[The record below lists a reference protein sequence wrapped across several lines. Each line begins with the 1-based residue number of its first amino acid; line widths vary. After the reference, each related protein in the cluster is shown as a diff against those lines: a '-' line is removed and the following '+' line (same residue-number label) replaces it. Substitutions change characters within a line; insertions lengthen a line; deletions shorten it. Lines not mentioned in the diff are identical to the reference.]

1 LSTAVAKLCSKN
13 LVDVL
18 LFLDGQVHREHWSD
32 LMAVSCSC
40 VLDKGMQS
48 PARVGGMANLV
59 EIFRLNIVN
68 PVTEGLI
75 STIGSKSVRPN
86 DDEAPLTFGEDDDEF
101 FALLGTDNGRGVAR
115 MLGTYPLMF
124 GCKVIQKVLVGPW
137 SQPPNIC
144 WAVGEL
150 KGVPKPSPHPLSHK
164 AARKE
169 RQQQKRADKEDR
181 PSKG

>member
-1 LSTAVAKLCSKN
+1 
-13 LVDVL
+13 
-18 LFLDGQVHREHWSD
+18 
-32 LMAVSCSC
+32 MAVSCSC
-40 VLDKGMQS
+40 VLDKGIQS

-86 DDEAPLTFGEDDDEF
+86 DDKAPLTFGEDDDEF
-101 FALLGTDNGRGVAR
+101 FALLGTDNGRGVAQ

-124 GCKVIQKVLVGPW
+124 GYKVIQKVL
-137 SQPPNIC
+137 
-144 WAVGEL
+144 
-150 KGVPKPSPHPLSHK
+150 PSPHPLSHK